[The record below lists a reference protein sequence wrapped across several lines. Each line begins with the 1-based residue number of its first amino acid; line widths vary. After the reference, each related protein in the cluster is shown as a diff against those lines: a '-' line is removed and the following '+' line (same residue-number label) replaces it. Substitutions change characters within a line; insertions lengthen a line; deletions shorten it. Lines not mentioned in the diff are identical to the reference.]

1 MDSFEKLKQIKKMM
15 DEGIITEEEYQSLK
29 AKLLDE
35 FDNKD
40 VKAAPQATEKQN
52 TVPAPAQSAQ
62 ADPVTVQ
69 PGVISQEGA
78 TTGMKVLSFLIP
90 LVGLILFI
98 VNQNTKPVEAKDEL
112 KWAAIGFGVGL
123 LSYILLVGCTAAS
136 YY

>member
-29 AKLLDE
+29 TKLLDE
-35 FDNKD
+35 FDNKGAN
-40 VKAAPQATEKQN
+40 AAPQATEKPN
-52 TVPAPAQSAQ
+52 TVPASPQSAQ
-62 ADPVTVQ
+62 AAPVAAQ

-90 LVGLILFI
+90 LVGLILFL
-98 VNQNTKPVEAKDEL
+98 VNQSTKPVEAKDEL

-123 LSYILLVGCTAAS
+123 LAYILLVGCTAAS